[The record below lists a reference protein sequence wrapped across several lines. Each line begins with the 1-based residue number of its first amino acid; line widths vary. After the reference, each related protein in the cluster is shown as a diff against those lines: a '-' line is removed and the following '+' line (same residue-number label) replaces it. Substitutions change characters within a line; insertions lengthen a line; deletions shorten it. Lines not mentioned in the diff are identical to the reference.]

1 MGTGLPE
8 RARSAG
14 ASQGLGCTEASLS
27 GWDCVW
33 VWTAEPLASS
43 LPGAE
48 PESPGAE
55 PGTLGYRDTLAISAA
70 PGPGLSRETGTVPSV
85 PVAPSRGAPPAQG
98 HGCPT
103 QALSLF
109 FSSSFIWSVPIPR

>member
-48 PESPGAE
+48 PVSPGAE
-55 PGTLGYRDTLAISAA
+55 PGTLGYRDTGHIRS
-70 PGPGLSRETGTVPSV
+70 PGTGAFQGDRNCAECAGCSVKGCTPCPGSRLPHAGPEP
-85 PVAPSRGAPPAQG
+85 
-98 HGCPT
+98 
-103 QALSLF
+103 LF
-109 FSSSFIWSVPIPR
+109 FQQLHLERAYP